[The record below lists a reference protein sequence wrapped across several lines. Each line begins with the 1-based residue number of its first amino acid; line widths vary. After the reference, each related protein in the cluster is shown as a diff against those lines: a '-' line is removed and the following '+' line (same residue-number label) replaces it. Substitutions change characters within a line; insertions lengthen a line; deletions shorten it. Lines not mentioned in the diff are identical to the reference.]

1 MERAMSDIA
10 ERLRTENSV
19 QLAFGN
25 DLSDVL
31 LDAALEIER
40 LREKCDKQAAML
52 QRLFPDKFPWTPF
65 ITSVGGGID
74 ENRMPER
81 LYVVPAYGC
90 DFSYVYERT
99 DKTVGPEW

>member
-1 MERAMSDIA
+1 MTDIVD
-10 ERLRTENSV
+10 RLRSEGA
-19 QLAFGN
+19 LAGHY
-25 DLSDVL
+25 DVPAIQRE
-31 LDAALEIER
+31 AADEIER
-40 LREKCDKQAAML
+40 LRDKCDKQATML
-52 QRLFPDKFPWTPF
+52 RRLMPDKFPWTPF

-99 DKTVGPEW
+99 EKTVGPEW

>member
-1 MERAMSDIA
+1 MSDIV
-10 ERLRTENSV
+10 EQLRKENSV

-40 LREKCDKQAAML
+40 LQEKCNKQAAML
-52 QRLFPDKFPWTPF
+52 QHLFPDKFPWTPF

-74 ENRMPER
+74 
-81 LYVVPAYGC
+81 
-90 DFSYVYERT
+90 
-99 DKTVGPEW
+99 